1 MRDVALPVAVLLGI
15 WNIWLLS
22 WIIAAR
28 WSSPIAVAQ
37 SARDRFLQSALVLTG
52 AAFIVFRVIGPLS
65 HPLFRASPLLGWAG
79 VALAIAGLAFTWW
92 ARVHLGREWSLS
104 VTLKQDHRL
113 VRSGPYAITR
123 HPIYTGILLALLGS
137 VIVYHVSPQGLLG
150 LALATCGFV
159 LKLRQEERFMTE
171 RFGDAYREYRARV
184 RALVPGV
191 W

>member
-1 MRDVALPVAVLLGI
+1 MRHVASPVAVLLGI
-15 WNIWLLS
+15 WNVWILS

-28 WSSPIAVAQ
+28 WSSPVAVTQ
-37 SARDRFLQSALVLTG
+37 SARDRFVQSALVLAG
-52 AAFIVFRVIGPLS
+52 AALIVFRVIGPLS
-65 HPLFRASPLLGWAG
+65 HPLIRASVALAWTG

-92 ARVHLGREWSLS
+92 ARVHLGRDWSVS

-150 LALATCGFV
+150 T
-159 LKLRQEERFMTE
+159 RR
-171 RFGDAYREYRARV
+171 
-184 RALVPGV
+184 
-191 W
+191 

>member
-15 WNIWLLS
+15 WDVWLLS

-28 WSSPIAVAQ
+28 WSSAAGVKQ
-37 SARDRFLQSALVLTG
+37 SARDRFLQSSLIIAGALLI
-52 AAFIVFRVIGPLS
+52 FFRVIGPLS
-65 HPLFRASPLLGWAG
+65 HPLFPASILLAWTG
-79 VALAIAGLAFTWW
+79 VALALAGLALTWW
-92 ARVHLGREWSLS
+92 ARVHLGREWSLM

-113 VRSGPYAITR
+113 VRSGPYAIVR

-137 VIVYHVSPQGLLG
+137 TIVYHVSPQGLLG
-150 LALATCGFV
+150 LALSTYGIV
-159 LKLRQEERFMTE
+159 LKLRQEERFLTE
-171 RFGDAYREYRARV
+171 RFGDAYRAYMMQV

>member
-15 WNIWLLS
+15 WNVWILS

-28 WSSPIAVAQ
+28 WSSPVAVTQ
-37 SARDRFLQSALVLTG
+37 PARDRLVQSAFVLAG
-52 AAFIVFRVIGPLS
+52 AGLIVFRVIGPLS
-65 HPLFRASPLLGWAG
+65 HPLFRPSPPVGWTG
-79 VALAIAGLAFTWW
+79 VGLAIAGLAFTWW
-92 ARVHLGREWSLS
+92 ARVHIGREWSVS
-104 VTLKQDHRL
+104 VTLKEDHRL

-123 HPIYTGILLALLGS
+123 HPIYTGILLALVGS
-137 VIVYHVSPQGLLG
+137 VIVYHVSPQGVLG
-150 LALATCGFV
+150 LALATFGFV

-171 RFGDAYREYRARV
+171 RFGDAYREYKARV